1 MQPNNLKT
9 NPFSKTAARQI
20 ISIQSASF
28 GTWLLSEQTTKG
40 AQQNWRTT
48 CASENAD
55 LCTDFNV
62 HSTQKST
69 CSASAR
75 PTFKMTGR
83 PQIFGQTSIYTVHRN
98 RFVLQ
103 ARALPSKWPADP
115 RVSRSIAFLVQI
127 LIYQQYA
134 EIGFLRKSNKISGS
148 SKCDLRQIRVKQ
160 IVAKLKFCE
169 NKFLKLDRFKKAAA
183 AKFKITQTKVLKAA
197 AVSQT
202 AVSKFINFQN

>member
-48 CASENAD
+48 CASENAN

-115 RVSRSIAFLVQI
+115 SQPVNCILSTNSNISTVRGNRFPSQVQQNQWI
-127 LIYQQYA
+127 FKMRFETDPCQTNRRQI
-134 EIGFLRKSNKISGS
+134 EILRKQV
-148 SKCDLRQIRVKQ
+148 SKTGPFQKSCRRQI
-160 IVAKLKFCE
+160 
-169 NKFLKLDRFKKAAA
+169 
-183 AKFKITQTKVLKAA
+183 
-197 AVSQT
+197 
-202 AVSKFINFQN
+202 

>member
-1 MQPNNLKT
+1 
-9 NPFSKTAARQI
+9 
-20 ISIQSASF
+20 
-28 GTWLLSEQTTKG
+28 
-40 AQQNWRTT
+40 
-48 CASENAD
+48 
-55 LCTDFNV
+55 
-62 HSTQKST
+62 
-69 CSASAR
+69 
-75 PTFKMTGR
+75 MTG
-83 PQIFGQTSIYTVHRN
+83 
-98 RFVLQ
+98 
-103 ARALPSKWPADP
+103 W
-115 RVSRSIAFLVQI
+115 VSRSIAFLVQI

-202 AVSKFINFQN
+202 AVSKFNVFQNYLGDCIWIW